1 MMART
6 TYTDGS
12 RPEHL
17 ADKYRVYMLR
27 FEDGSL
33 VKLHVERPISFK
45 TFCETYILQH
55 IELYNENTKT
65 TFFTN
70 QIMAIEKIPN
80 QNIPDF
86 TITLTGQLLEIRK

>member
-1 MMART
+1 MTART

-33 VKLHVERPISFK
+33 VKLHVNVPITFK
-45 TFCETYILQH
+45 EFTQNYILQH
-55 IELYNENTKT
+55 IELYELKSKT
-65 TFFTN
+65 TFFTAS
-70 QIMAIEKIPN
+70 IVAIEKIPN
-80 QNIPDF
+80 SNKPDF
-86 TITLTGQLLEIRK
+86 MISPSGQLLEIPG